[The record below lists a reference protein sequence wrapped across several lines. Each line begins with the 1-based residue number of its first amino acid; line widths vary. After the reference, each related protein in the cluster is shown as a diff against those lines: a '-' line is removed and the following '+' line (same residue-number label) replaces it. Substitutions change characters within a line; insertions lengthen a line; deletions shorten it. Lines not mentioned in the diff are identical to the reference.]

1 MHTGERF
8 YICTECDYAC
18 IQVGYLKRHI
28 KTYTGENLTKY
39 KMSNMCISWE
49 SEETHENLYRKEIL
63 QMYRM

>member
-28 KTYTGENLTKY
+28 KTYTGEKPY
-39 KMSNMCISWE
+39 KCIECDYLCVQAEIWRVKWE
-49 SEETHENLYRKEIL
+49 FIQERKITNE
-63 QMYRM
+63 

>member
-28 KTYTGENLTKY
+28 KTYTGEKPY
-39 KMSNMCISWE
+39 KVQNVKHAYKLGI
-49 SEETHENLYRKEIL
+49 
-63 QMYRM
+63 